1 MRPTSRTAGAARAGK
16 RVGNK
21 ASRIRPARSER
32 TGPSHAKVKPTANES
47 LDRDRL
53 VVEYLPLVRH
63 VVSRIAAGLP
73 AHVDNDELFQVG
85 SVGLVNA
92 SRSFDVTRGVTFK
105 TYAYALIRGAILDEL
120 RRLDL
125 VPRSTREKIR
135 AMEKAVSGLT
145 DPDEVER
152 VHGLTLEMDRKPA
165 PFDVA
170 ERMGTTEQ
178 GVLDL
183 LRIART
189 VALLSLDDTSDRRES
204 LVVRDIIACPH
215 TMDPSDRAARSEIIE
230 LMALHIGELPDSE
243 RRVVTMYYREGLLL
257 REIGAILGVTESRV
271 SQIHSRAIA
280 RLRSILLDRA

>member
-1 MRPTSRTAGAARAGK
+1 MRPTSRPTAGERAAK
-16 RVGNK
+16 RK
-21 ASRIRPARSER
+21 RLRSEASRARPVRSER
-32 TGPSHAKVKPTANES
+32 TGPKQGKAKPTANES

-73 AHVDNDELFQVG
+73 AHVDKDELFQVG

-92 SRSFDVTRGVTFK
+92 SRCFDTERGVTFK

-135 AMEKAVSGLT
+135 AMERAVSGLS
-145 DPDEVER
+145 
-152 VHGLTLEMDRKPA
+152 LELDRRPA
-165 PFDVA
+165 PVEVA
-170 ERMGTTEQ
+170 ERMGTNER

-189 VALLSLDDTSDRRES
+189 VALLSLDDSSDRRES
-204 LVVRDIIACPH
+204 LAVRDIIACPH

-230 LMALHIGELPDSE
+230 LMALHIGELPETE
-243 RRVVTMYYREGLLL
+243 RRVVTMYYREALLL

-280 RLRSILLDRA
+280 RLRSILLDRF